1 MCKLRLSEIEN
12 DLLKIIRKYEGT
24 NLWLSINEQVEKLLS
39 RQNGDGY
46 VKRIKMKDNTTKFIW
61 DGDNCV
67 GKYTE
72 LIEQYHYDSE
82 EEKMEHKI
90 EMELNG
96 WNDSGQVMEM
106 ISGSLM
112 PGAKN
117 PPVHVWFGSYY
128 KTIKI

>member
-1 MCKLRLSEIEN
+1 M
-12 DLLKIIRKYEGT
+12 
-24 NLWLSINEQVEKLLS
+24 LS

-117 PPVHVWFGSYY
+117 PPVHVWFGSYIRSIS
-128 KTIKI
+128 KQFWTKKRHLKSEKMTEISKLET

>member
-1 MCKLRLSEIEN
+1 M
-12 DLLKIIRKYEGT
+12 
-24 NLWLSINEQVEKLLS
+24 
-39 RQNGDGY
+39 
-46 VKRIKMKDNTTKFIW
+46 KRIKMKDNTTKFIW
-61 DGDNCV
+61 NGDNCV

-128 KTIKI
+128 KTIKIWRSKQCRCLSGTKSFWIVQNVRDVSHKTV

>member
-1 MCKLRLSEIEN
+1 MIKKIFGNEN
-12 DLLKIIRKYEGT
+12 CFQ
-24 NLWLSINEQVEKLLS
+24 WWNE
-39 RQNGDGY
+39 DGY
-46 VKRIKMKDNTTKFIW
+46 VKRIKMKDSTTKFVW

-128 KTIKI
+128 KTIKIEVRNVTRRKI

>member
-1 MCKLRLSEIEN
+1 MI
-12 DLLKIIRKYEGT
+12 D
-24 NLWLSINEQVEKLLS
+24 W
-39 RQNGDGY
+39 DGY
-46 VKRIKMKDNTTKFIW
+46 MKRIKMKDNATKFIW

-96 WNDSGQVMEM
+96 WNDSEQVMDM
-106 ISGSLM
+106 ISGSFM

-128 KTIKI
+128 KIIRE

>member
-1 MCKLRLSEIEN
+1 MV
-12 DLLKIIRKYEGT
+12 DWDDYM
-24 NLWLSINEQVEKLLS
+24 
-39 RQNGDGY
+39 
-46 VKRIKMKDNTTKFIW
+46 KRIKMKNDTTKFVW

-117 PPVHVWFGSYY
+117 PPVHVWFGSYH
-128 KTIKI
+128 KTIRE

>member
-1 MCKLRLSEIEN
+1 MESRNTQSIKQNEVEN
-12 DLLKIIRKYEGT
+12 YFQADWDAYM
-24 NLWLSINEQVEKLLS
+24 
-39 RQNGDGY
+39 
-46 VKRIKMKDNTTKFIW
+46 KRIKMKDNTTKFIW

-128 KTIKI
+128 KTIRE

>member
-1 MCKLRLSEIEN
+1 M
-12 DLLKIIRKYEGT
+12 
-24 NLWLSINEQVEKLLS
+24 VEKLLS
-39 RQNGDGY
+39 MVDWDDY
-46 VKRIKMKDNTTKFIW
+46 MKRIKMKNDTTKFVW

-96 WNDSGQVMEM
+96 WNDSGQFKEM
-106 ISGSLM
+106 VSGSLM
-112 PGAKN
+112 PGEKIL
-117 PPVHVWFGSYY
+117 PYMFGLEV
-128 KTIKI
+128 TIKQLENKMKDCFHYVEEQLDKVEKMLERIG

>member
-1 MCKLRLSEIEN
+1 MAGNRHFIGC
-12 DLLKIIRKYEGT
+12 LLYT
-24 NLWLSINEQVEKLLS
+24 S
-39 RQNGDGY
+39 
-46 VKRIKMKDNTTKFIW
+46 
-61 DGDNCV
+61 

-106 ISGSLM
+106 VSGFLHTNYTKSGGFCL
-112 PGAKN
+112 
-117 PPVHVWFGSYY
+117 
-128 KTIKI
+128 

>member
-1 MCKLRLSEIEN
+1 MGW
-12 DLLKIIRKYEGT
+12 DLLYGNYIKDAMESRNT
-24 NLWLSINEQVEKLLS
+24 QSIKQNEVEKLLS
-39 RQNGDGY
+39 MVEWDDY
-46 VKRIKMKDNTTKFIW
+46 MKRIKMKNDTTKFVW

-117 PPVHVWFGSYY
+117 PPVHVWFGSYH
-128 KTIKI
+128 KTIKE

>member
-1 MCKLRLSEIEN
+1 MRTKGRLKDVSEFENIIVRSKADGSQIKL
-12 DLLKIIRKYEGT
+12 
-24 NLWLSINEQVEKLLS
+24 
-39 RQNGDGY
+39 
-46 VKRIKMKDNTTKFIW
+46 KDIATKFIW

-96 WNDSGQVMEM
+96 WNDSGQVMDM
-106 ISGSLM
+106 ISGSFM

-117 PPVHVWFGSYY
+117 HPVHVWFGSYY
-128 KTIKI
+128 KIIRE

>member
-1 MCKLRLSEIEN
+1 MIKKIFGNEN
-12 DLLKIIRKYEGT
+12 CFQ
-24 NLWLSINEQVEKLLS
+24 WW
-39 RQNGDGY
+39 NGDGY
-46 VKRIKMKDNTTKFIW
+46 VKRIKMKDSTTKFVQ

-82 EEKMEHKI
+82 EEKMEHRI

-96 WNDSGQVMEM
+96 WNDSGQVKEM
-106 ISGSLM
+106 VSGSLM

-128 KTIKI
+128 KTIREQMKNCFHVKGRMKI